1 MFMEALLVIVIF
13 FVIFGL
19 LYYSIL
25 KDHFAGKVFSVIVLS
40 VYVILVMIYLG
51 GVYKI
56 ENNTKVENELENI
69 CMDIENKYK
78 NYDRDFIRI
87 NPNEIMLIHM
97 FKRDVDHQLEDAVL
111 DDNQQYYEDITK
123 IRKEAA
129 HQLVLQFEGH
139 SSRSFIKALKEECE
153 KWLEE
158 DNKRM
163 NK

>member
-1 MFMEALLVIVIF
+1 MVDFIGFIFIVIVILGCYKVLDISF
-13 FVIFGL
+13 KKDSVL
-19 LYYSIL
+19 LLLLGFMLLGIIL
-25 KDHFAGKVFSVIVLS
+25 TCCSWLS
-40 VYVILVMIYLG
+40 KKYNKINDSNMKE
-51 GVYKI
+51 KI
-56 ENNTKVENELENI
+56 ENPIVNI
-69 CMDIENKYK
+69 EKQYK
-78 NYDRDFIRI
+78 NYSRNFIRI

-153 KWLEE
+153 EWLEE
-158 DNKRM
+158 DSKRR
-163 NK
+163 

>member
-1 MFMEALLVIVIF
+1 MFMEVSLIIVVLFI
-13 FVIFGL
+13 IFGS
-19 LYYSIL
+19 LYYSVL
-25 KDHFAGKVFSVIVLS
+25 KDYFVGKVFSIIVLFA
-40 VYVILVMIYLG
+40 YVILVGIYLDRMH
-51 GVYKI
+51 KI
-56 ENNTKVENELENI
+56 ENNTKIENELENI

-111 DDNQQYYEDITK
+111 DDNQKYYEDITK

-129 HQLVLQFEGH
+129 HQLMLQFEGH
-139 SSRSFIKALKEECE
+139 ISRSFVEALKQECE

-158 DNKRM
+158 DSKRR
-163 NK
+163 